1 MLPVVSCDTDS
12 LDCRS
17 LCESLVFKLRSLLT
31 ILSTFIEK

>member
-1 MLPVVSCDTDS
+1 MLPEVSCGANS
-12 LDCRS
+12 LECRS